1 MQLLMAEEEARKEE
15 SMEKRR
21 STLLHPSSSAEFD
34 YSPYHDNTF
43 TFPYELQEREVSVRE
58 R

>member
-43 TFPYELQEREVSVRE
+43 TFPYELQDREVSV
-58 R
+58 